1 MTHCS
6 FTIYVNSR
14 VTSSGFSSANIIL
27 PRFSCFF
34 EMCWHEKPEKLVEKT
49 VFELKTT
56 QKSNLGEMIF
66 FDEKETFSMSFGF
79 LGVQHQKTKDPLEE
93 TKKTKTTKAKP
104 KIQLFWLK
112 PSFLCQKIVLCFLV
126 LPVVFC
132 CFSVEDLTEATIC
145 KSYCIF
151 LLKTVSLWK
160 DNILSRKTAYLKGKK
175 GLFLNFILLKEV
187 MFEGD
192 TV

>member
-56 QKSNLGEMIF
+56 QKNNLGEMIF
-66 FDEKETFSMSFGF
+66 FDEKETFSMGFGF

-93 TKKTKTTKAKP
+93 TKKQK
-104 KIQLFWLK
+104 L
-112 PSFLCQKIVLCFLV
+112 FLCQKIVLCFLV

-132 CFSVEDLTEATIC
+132 CFSVEDQTEATIC

-160 DNILSRKTAYLKGKK
+160 DKILSRKTAYLKGKK